1 MNSMGIFIAIFLLFA
16 LVIIFLLI
24 SIYGWIRIID
34 ILDIRLRKSIC
45 KGEDGNIYIRITK
58 GE

>member
-24 SIYGWIRIID
+24 SIYGWIKIID
-34 ILDIRLRKSIC
+34 ILDIRLRKSIY

>member
-34 ILDIRLRKSIC
+34 ILDIRLKKSIY
-45 KGEDGNIYIRITK
+45 KGENGNIYIRITK

>member
-34 ILDIRLRKSIC
+34 ILDIRFKKSIY